1 MVMKAARKL
10 QVYCQ
15 IFKMKNMVYK
25 TRREKLRPIFLHL
38 HRITCLKIPTGTPK
52 DPVSSLHSFVYD
64 VDMNQLIEF
73 NKNVHV

>member
-25 TRREKLRPIFLHL
+25 TRRDKLRPIFLHL
-38 HRITCLKIPTGTPK
+38 HQITNLKIPTISPK
-52 DPVSSLHSFVYD
+52 DPVSTLYSFVRD
-64 VDMNQLIEF
+64 VNMIQFIGLIF
-73 NKNVHV
+73 